1 MQRSKK
7 INMFK
12 HPKWDTHFKLELKI
26 AIIFVFVLTLGIL
39 YFNGLGH
46 VRKQAQIQRL
56 LVSSLPDSFDGV
68 HLIGTNAVV
77 YSPEADMILYA
88 KHELQ
93 PRPLASLTKVMTAQV
108 ALGETSTLGTIELN
122 DIALKSSGNDGL
134 IPGEKW
140 NLTDLVG
147 FMLSVSSNDAAE
159 AIKMTYD
166 SNISNSP
173 LNDTTFIGKMNEL
186 AKNEG
191 LSSLSFQSPSG
202 LDNEGKPTARGSALD
217 VAKMFA
223 IAYREHPDV
232 FALSSEASHVYT
244 NIDGMSHKAENRNP
258 LTSKWN
264 LLASKTGFTNS
275 AGGNLAVIYQTA
287 DLSPLVLVV
296 MGSTEKDR
304 FTDIDQLLTDSD
316 QFLQAMKAEGITI
329 DDIREQRGISKI
341 DNK

>member
-1 MQRSKK
+1 MR
-7 INMFK
+7 
-12 HPKWDTHFKLELKI
+12 
-26 AIIFVFVLTLGIL
+26 LT
-39 YFNGLGH
+39 
-46 VRKQAQIQRL
+46 
-56 LVSSLPDSFDGV
+56 
-68 HLIGTNAVV
+68 GTNAVV

-93 PRPLASLTKVMTAQV
+93 PKPLASLTKVMTAQV
-108 ALGETSTLGTIELN
+108 ALNEAGILGTIELN

-140 NLTDLVG
+140 NLPDLVG

-166 SNISNSP
+166 SQISNDP
-173 LNDTTFIGKMNEL
+173 LNGTTFIHKMNEA
-186 AKNEG
+186 AKLEG
-191 LSSLSFQSPSG
+191 LSSLSFESPSG
-202 LDNEGKPTARGSALD
+202 LDNDGKPSATGSALD

-223 IAYREHPDV
+223 YAYHEHPDV

-258 LTSKWN
+258 LTSKWS

-304 FTDIDQLLTDSD
+304 FTDIDQLLTGSE
-316 QFLQAMKAEGITI
+316 QFLQAMHTEGITMN
-329 DDIREQRGISKI
+329 DIREQRGISNI
-341 DNK
+341 DTK